1 MKRILLMCCAAAAM
15 FVGMVSC
22 EEPETGYEGINYIYL
37 EADENSIYDMED
49 AALEIT
55 VRLTTALDQDLVLTF
70 DVSDDPDN
78 LIVLED
84 NPVTIP
90 AGSTTAVLAVKSMPI
105 SSESAVFSITL
116 DDSTVLPENVSWSED
131 FRFSVLS
138 SALDDLTQEQL
149 AIVDA
154 YSEATGIDLTKYIGI
169 VNVTAVYTAPTEDGY
184 PMQSETITATT
195 AITLSDQ
202 STAEQ
207 PVLKMTYNP
216 MGIQTKMYDK
226 LKASTYDNQDWSSDW
241 NFECF
246 KVLME
251 EVPWTDNETFSMS
264 LDGIRPQ
271 SDGTVE
277 FVADKSYYDD
287 DYEEDVKLF
296 IVPFEY
302 SFSLYE
308 KEQQAMAEG
317 RIGTEATSEQYWD
330 ESATYSP
337 LFYLNCY
344 DTTEETATEEF
355 EPANW
360 VESSASISN
369 EKMVFT
375 FCLFNYV
382 DYGYTKVVATYT
394 PSE

>member
-1 MKRILLMCCAAAAM
+1 MCCAAAAM
-15 FVGMVSC
+15 FAGMVSC

-37 EADENSIYDMED
+37 EANSSYMYDVENVSFELT
-49 AALEIT
+49 A
-55 VRLTTALDQDLVLTF
+55 RLTTALEEDLSISFKVL
-70 DVSDDPDN
+70 DDENN
-78 LIVLED
+78 LISFET
-84 NPVTIP
+84 NPITIP
-90 AGSTTAVLAVKSMPI
+90 AGELTGTVAITAGELPAETESVIVKIAVD
-105 SSESAVFSITL
+105 ESAG
-116 DDSTVLPENVSWSED
+116 LPENIQVSGN
-131 FRFSVLS
+131 FSLTVRS
-138 SALDDLTQEQL
+138 SAMTELTDDQL
-149 AIVDA
+149 AIVSA
-154 YSEATGIDLTKYIGI
+154 YSVATGIDLIKYIGI

-184 PMQSETITATT
+184 PMQSETITGSTE
-195 AITLSDQ
+195 ITLSDQ

-317 RIGTEATSEQYWD
+317 RIGAEATSEQYWD